1 MKEIDI
7 NTWKRREHFAF
18 FSRMDYPH
26 FNICFD
32 VDISNLLPF
41 IKSNNYS
48 FYYSMIY
55 LSTISANQVEEFR
68 YRIRNEKVILHDL
81 LNPSFSDM
89 DNNGDLFK
97 MITVDLCDKLANFNK
112 NSKLKSLNQKEYF
125 IASDFA
131 NRDDYIY
138 FTSIPW
144 ISFTH
149 ISHTINLNKN
159 DSVPRISWGKYY
171 KESSK
176 IILPF
181 SVQVNHSFVDGI
193 HIGKFKEILEK
204 NMNIVYEL

>member
-7 NTWKRREHFAF
+7 NSWKRKEHFTF

-26 FNICFD
+26 YNICFD
-32 VDISNLLPF
+32 VDITNLLSK
-41 IKSNNYS
+41 IKTENLP
-48 FYYSMIY
+48 FYYTVIY
-55 LSTISANQVEEFR
+55 LSTISANQIEEFK
-68 YRIRNEKVILHDL
+68 YRLRGEKVILHDS
-81 LNPSFSDM
+81 LNPSFTDM
-89 DNNGDLFK
+89 DNDSDLFK
-97 MITVDLCDKLANFNK
+97 IVTVEVGDRLTRFINEA
-112 NSKLKSLNQKEYF
+112 KLKSINQKKYF
-125 IASDFA
+125 IASDYA

-149 ISHTINLNKN
+149 ISHTINLNRN

-176 IILPF
+176 ILLPF

-193 HIGKFKEILEK
+193 HIGKFKELLEK
-204 NMNIVYEL
+204 NMSIVDDL